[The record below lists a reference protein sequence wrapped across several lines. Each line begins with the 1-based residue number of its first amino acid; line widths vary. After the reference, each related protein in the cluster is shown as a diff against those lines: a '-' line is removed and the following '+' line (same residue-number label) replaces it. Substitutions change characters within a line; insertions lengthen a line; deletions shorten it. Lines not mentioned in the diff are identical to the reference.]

1 MIIPRVFFLLPYSRD
16 NQHDLNVAKLQM
28 IKIREEEFDLFFK
41 NRVQKVALLT
51 KHVQTYQES
60 RKLQSLEKY
69 NENHLNIEHSRL
81 IHHMPLF
88 SLIK

>member
-1 MIIPRVFFLLPYSRD
+1 MIIPRVFFLLSYSRD
-16 NQHDLNVAKLQM
+16 NQHDRNVAKLQM

-41 NRVQKVALLT
+41 SKVQKVAFLT

-69 NENHLNIEHSRL
+69 NENHLNIEHS
-81 IHHMPLF
+81 
-88 SLIK
+88 